1 VGMGQEA
8 SKHGYDDDE
17 DNEDDEDIQETNA
30 LKETN
35 VNGDGSSD
43 RHRQKDDHHDP
54 DANPPLA
61 QEESAP
67 PVLAGRNIH
76 GQEFTCTGDD
86 ATPLKLSA
94 DADEDDDPS
103 RTEQQEAHYFSP
115 SSSSSSPAY
124 TGTIHTSASSSSS
137 SSKRRATAVDYQKL
151 CVMKKARNQ
160 ARLKQLG
167 FGPASPLL
175 AAVTLSSNEMDND
188 ATNEDDD
195 ARRLTFSRQD
205 DSAMVSPPSDK
216 SRNFPHRSGPI
227 RQLKSLLLLSS
238 TRPMISSRIFV
249 TGPKGTGKSCIVRHV
264 LLEAFSQNPHDSS
277 TAMAD
282 SSFLAS
288 SVAFV
293 DCAATGTIH
302 PPKTNK
308 YDTAILHAIYDQFSP
323 VFRSSRALSSPWKLH
338 LELLELNANETAA
351 GTATPTTAAVGSSPS
366 SQPPPRLVV
375 LDHADGLTLDTLQ
388 QLVCLPNIC
397 WIILTRSSLFSMSGT
412 K

>member
-17 DNEDDEDIQETNA
+17 DIEDDDRIQETDA
-30 LKETN
+30 LKETTD
-35 VNGDGSSD
+35 NGDGSSD
-43 RHRQKDDHHDP
+43 RHGQKDDHQDP
-54 DANPPLA
+54 DATRPSA
-61 QEESAP
+61 EGSAP
-67 PVLAGRNIH
+67 PLSAGRNIH
-76 GQEFTCTGDD
+76 GQEYTSNGDD

-94 DADEDDDPS
+94 DADNDDDPPGP
-103 RTEQQEAHYFSP
+103 EQQEALYFSP
-115 SSSSSSPAY
+115 SSSSPPAH
-124 TGTIHTSASSSSS
+124 TTIHTSASSSS
-137 SSKRRATAVDYQKL
+137 SSKRRATAVDYQEL

-175 AAVTLSSNEMDND
+175 DS
-188 ATNEDDD
+188 ATNKDDD
-195 ARRLTFSRQD
+195 ARRPKLSRQD
-205 DSAMVSPPSDK
+205 DSTSAAMVPPPSDK

-227 RQLKSLLLLSS
+227 RQLRSLLHWSS
-238 TRPMISSRIFV
+238 TTTRPMMIPSPIFV

-264 LLEAFSQNPHDSS
+264 LLEAFSQNLHDSS

-282 SSFLAS
+282 SSLVS

-293 DCAATGTIH
+293 DCASTGTIH
-302 PPKTNK
+302 PPKTTK

-323 VFRSSRALSSPWKLH
+323 VYRSSRALSSPWKLH
-338 LELLELNANETAA
+338 LALLELNADEIPP
-351 GTATPTTAAVGSSPS
+351 GTTGTTTTTTAAVGSSPS
-366 SQPPPRLVV
+366 SPRLVV

-388 QLVCLPNIC
+388 QLLCLPNIC
-397 WIILTRSSLFSMSGT
+397 WIILTRSSLLSMSGT